1 MSQKNQLPKRS
12 EIAKSDQW
20 RIQDLY
26 ANESEWEKE
35 YKETERGL
43 DDYQKFQGG
52 LAKSAKVLFEAL
64 QERDRIQM
72 LLERLY
78 VYANQ
83 RYHEDTGNSVYQQLS
98 GRAQNLMVKAQG
110 TFLFGA

>member
-26 ANESEWEKE
+26 ANESEWERE
-35 YKETERGL
+35 YKETQRGL
-43 DDYQKFQGG
+43 DGYQKFQGR

-72 LLERLY
+72 LWSGCMSMRTRDIMRTLGT
-78 VYANQ
+78 VCI
-83 RYHEDTGNSVYQQLS
+83 NSCLD
-98 GRAQNLMVKAQG
+98 GPRI
-110 TFLFGA
+110 